1 MPDRTPTQEHRPL
14 PPLAWVGIVGG
25 AVLAVVLVALLGLT
39 LAVLTDSR
47 NHIRAQ
53 DAKITRLL
61 EGSRPA
67 LRQAGPAVREARP
80 LIRAAT
86 PLAREARAALAAF
99 RGTVPDLATA
109 AEDVP
114 RLMRA
119 DETLVT
125 VAIPV
130 LRDLQAAAL
139 PRVLSALPPVLS
151 DAASALAQVRATDL
165 IDVAAHSA
173 RLAPVLIYLQRRLLR
188 VQKTTLHVQRDSRAI
203 QARTLRIQRKALRH
217 IESIDRKTGGQV
229 PPVTPAAP

>member
-1 MPDRTPTQEHRPL
+1 MPNRTPTQEHRPL
-14 PPLAWVGIVGG
+14 PPLAWAGIIGG
-25 AVLAVVLVALLGLT
+25 VVLAVVLVALLSVQ

-47 NHIRAQ
+47 EHIRAQ

-67 LRQAGPAVREARP
+67 LRQAGPAVRETRP
-80 LIRAAT
+80 LIRAAA

-99 RGTVPDLATA
+99 RGAAPDLATA
-109 AEDVP
+109 AGDVP

-119 DETLVT
+119 GETLVT

-139 PRVLSALPPVLS
+139 PHVLS
-151 DAASALAQVRATDL
+151 DADSALAQIRATDL
-165 IDVAAHSA
+165 IDAAARSA

-188 VQKTTLHVQRDSRAI
+188 VQKTTLQVQRDSRAI